1 MAAESQGE
9 SAVLPFSS
17 DEFLGLIERAWN
29 HAKPIAISFPR
40 PKNSN
45 VARFSPT
52 DECTVV
58 IRTIIDRY
66 PNEVYFGFSS
76 PLFRYSLISFCFF
89 CRKRVEI
96 G

>member
-1 MAAESQGE
+1 MAAKSQGE
-9 SAVLPFSS
+9 SVVLPFSS
-17 DEFLGLIERAWN
+17 DEFLGLIERAWD

-52 DECTVV
+52 DECIVV

-66 PNEVYFGFSS
+66 TNEVYFGFSS
-76 PLFRYSLISFCFF
+76 PLFLFLLIFF
-89 CRKRVEI
+89 LLFLP
-96 G
+96 